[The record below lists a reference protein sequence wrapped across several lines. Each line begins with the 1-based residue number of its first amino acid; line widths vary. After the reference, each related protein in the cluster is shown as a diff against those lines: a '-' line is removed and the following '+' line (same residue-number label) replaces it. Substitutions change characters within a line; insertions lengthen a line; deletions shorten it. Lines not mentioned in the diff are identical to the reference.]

1 MMLKFRLLFTLAAL
15 ISFSSIYSKTE
26 KFYIVEMKTNKGEI
40 ILKLSNRT
48 PLHRDNFVKLCKE
61 KFYDNVL
68 FHRVIEGFMIQAG
81 DPQSKSHSMDITL
94 GDGELPY
101 KVDAE
106 IVPGMFHKR
115 GVLAAAREGD
125 SFNPERKSSS
135 THFYIVTGKV
145 CTDADLNKAAARIA
159 KANRLT
165 EYTFP
170 DDIVKVYKSEGG
182 APHLDTQYTIFGE
195 VIKGMD
201 VVMSISKSETDNN
214 DRPLENIVIISA
226 KARLVKKYR

>member
-1 MMLKFRLLFTLAAL
+1 M
-15 ISFSSIYSKTE
+15 
-26 KFYIVEMKTNKGEI
+26 
-40 ILKLSNRT
+40 
-48 PLHRDNFVKLCKE
+48 
-61 KFYDNVL
+61 L

-94 GDGELPY
+94 GDGELPF

-106 IVPGMFHKR
+106 IVPGMFHRR

-145 CTDADLNKAAARIA
+145 YTDADLNKAAARIA